1 MHSPRGIMT
10 IIEGILIFCAIIGI
24 YAFLVFV
31 LQKKGI
37 LKKHNISFYGPA
49 LMWRTERG
57 IQFLKNRAKHIRFWR
72 MYGNFSIIFSFV
84 TMVLMTL
91 LIIFTAR
98 IVFGFTPA
106 QRNALPGPE
115 LALVIPGINPILPLE
130 FIGYVLLGLIV
141 AIVVHEFSHGILAL
155 VDKIK
160 VKSLGI
166 LYLIVPIG
174 AFCEPDEEEVKKAHI
189 LPRMRIYAAGPTANF
204 VVVLLSILL
213 FSAVF
218 MPAVQQTDE
227 GAVVFM
233 VDTNS
238 PAEAI
243 GLRSGSIITSFNDTR
258 IYNGTDYIVAWN
270 KTKTNQTINISFIY
284 DNVVTT
290 THVQLLDKYTEYE
303 KRSTV
308 YIKNN
313 ISYKGKGYLGVQSLF
328 RDTVIKEQLAILK
341 NPFYNFPNGL
351 LTFYSLPL
359 LGYFAGYNPIVS
371 PFTGSYTITG
381 PLGYLPPAFFWIIIN
396 AIYWIF
402 WLNLAVSLFNVLP
415 MVPLDGGFLFNDGV
429 RALIIRLKK
438 EITEETKE
446 KIVRNISLAISLMI
460 LGLIL
465 IPFVIKYV

>member
-1 MHSPRGIMT
+1 MS
-10 IIEGILIFCAIIGI
+10 IIESIVIFCAIIVI
-24 YAFLVFV
+24 YAVVAFLFH
-31 LQKKGI
+31 KKGV
-37 LKKHNISFYGPA
+37 LKKYNISFYGPA

-57 IQFLKNRAKHIRFWR
+57 IQFLKNRAKYTRFWKT
-72 MYGNFSIIFSFV
+72 YGNLSILFCFI
-84 TMVLMTL
+84 TMILMTL
-91 LIIFTAR
+91 LMIMTAWL
-98 IVFGFTPA
+98 VFGFTPA

-130 FIGYVLLGLIV
+130 YIGYILLGLII

-155 VDKIK
+155 ADKIK

-174 AFCEPDEEEVKKAHI
+174 AFCEPDEEEVKKTYI

-218 MPAVQQTDE
+218 MPAVQPAAE
-227 GAVVFM
+227 GAVVFT

-238 PAEAI
+238 PADHI
-243 GLRSGSIITSFNDTR
+243 GLQSGAIITSFNDTR
-258 IYNGTDYIVAWN
+258 ISNGNDYFIAWN
-270 KTKTNQTINISFIY
+270 NTKANQTINISFIY
-284 DNVVTT
+284 NGITT
-290 THVQLLDKYTEYE
+290 NTQVQLQDKYGEYA

-308 YIKNN
+308 YVNN
-313 ISYKGKGYLGVQSLF
+313 ISYKGKGYLGVQSLL
-328 RDTVIKEQLAILK
+328 RDSVFKEQLTILK
-341 NPFYNFPNGL
+341 NPFYDFPRGL

-371 PFTGSYTITG
+371 PFTTSYVITG
-381 PLGYLPPAFFWIIIN
+381 PLGVLPPSLFWIIIN

-429 RALIIRLKK
+429 RALILRLKK
-438 EITEETKE
+438 EIKEETKE
-446 KIVRNISLAISLMI
+446 KIVKNISLVISLLI

>member
-1 MHSPRGIMT
+1 MSIVDSLLIFFT
-10 IIEGILIFCAIIGI
+10 IIFV
-24 YAFLVFV
+24 YALVVFL
-31 LQKKGI
+31 LHKKGI
-37 LKKHNISFYGPA
+37 LKKYNISFYGPA

-57 IQFLKNRAKHIRFWR
+57 IQFLKNRAKHIRFWKI
-72 MYGNFSIIFSFV
+72 YGNASIIFCFV

-91 LIIFTAR
+91 LIILTAWL
-98 IVFGFTPA
+98 VFGFTPA

-115 LALVIPGINPILPLE
+115 VALVLPGINPILPLE
-130 FIGYVLLGLIV
+130 FIGYILLGLVV

-160 VKSLGI
+160 VKALGI

-174 AFCEPDEEEVKKAHI
+174 AFCEPDDEEVKKAHI
-189 LPRMRIYAAGPTANF
+189 LPRMRIFAAGPTANF

-218 MPAVQQTDE
+218 MPAVQPADE

-233 VDTNS
+233 IDTDS
-238 PAEAI
+238 PAQHI
-243 GLRSGSIITSFNDTR
+243 NLHSGALITSFNGTR
-258 IYNGTDYIVAWN
+258 IHNGNDFFTVWN
-270 KTKTNQTINISFIY
+270 NTKANQTVNISFIY
-284 DNVVTT
+284 NGKRTT
-290 THVQLLDKYTEYE
+290 TQDQLLDKYIEYA
-303 KRSTV
+303 KRSTTYV
-308 YIKNN
+308 NN
-313 ISYKGKGYLGVQSLF
+313 VSYKGKGYLGVQSLL
-328 RDTVIKEQLAILK
+328 RDSIFKEQLTILK

-371 PFTGSYTITG
+371 PFTGSYIITG
-381 PLGYLPPAFFWIIIN
+381 PLGLLPPSFFWIIIN
-396 AIYWIF
+396 TIYWIF

-415 MVPLDGGFLFNDGV
+415 MVPLDGGFLFNDGI

-438 EITEETKE
+438 EITDETKE
-446 KIVRNISLAISLMI
+446 KIVRNISLAISLII

-465 IPFVIKYV
+465 IPFVIKYLPP